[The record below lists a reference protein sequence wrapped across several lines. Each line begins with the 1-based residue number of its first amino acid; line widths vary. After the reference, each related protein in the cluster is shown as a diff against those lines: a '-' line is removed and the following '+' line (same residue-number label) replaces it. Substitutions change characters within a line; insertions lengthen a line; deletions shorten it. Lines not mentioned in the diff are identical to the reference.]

1 MDKAVVICVD
11 DEKTIL
17 NSLRDQ
23 LSRGFHDQFTIEIA
37 ESGDE
42 ALALIDELVEAGLE
56 IPLVI
61 CDQIMPHMSG
71 DKVLCEI
78 HRRHPKTLNILLT
91 GMASFDSVINTVNNA
106 NLYRYIPKPWDEA
119 DLALAVRTALRSY
132 YQEEQ
137 MAQQYLELQAA
148 NQKLEQEIDERRKV
162 EAQLTRLALH
172 DPLTGLPNR
181 KYFMERV
188 DGVLHQAKVEASMLF
203 AVMFI
208 DLDRFKIIND
218 SLGHD
223 VGDQLL
229 IAISS
234 RLKQCV
240 RSCDVVARLG
250 GDEFTVL
257 LHPILSLHDAIEISD
272 RILETLSTPF
282 RLGDHFFSVS
292 ASIGILEGSGQYT
305 NSVQLLRDADTAM
318 YNAKANGKARYSIFN
333 HDMHSHTMH
342 IWRLES
348 ALQGALERNEF
359 YLEYQPIIAIATG
372 QIQGME
378 ALLRWRHPE
387 RGLIPPDDFIP
398 IAEDSGLILLLGE
411 WVLQEACQQLKD
423 WQARLPSCADLTINV
438 NIASKQ
444 IHEVQCVET
453 IDRILA
459 TTGLEGRFLN
469 LELTEGTLIED
480 TETTIYVMQ
489 QLRCRGINLNIDD
502 FGKGYSSLS
511 YLHRLPIKSLKLDRL
526 FTEQV
531 GSRVES
537 RNIMQGIVALAH
549 SLNLTVVIEG
559 IETARQF
566 QVAKDLNCE
575 LGQGYFLSPPL
586 SVDQAEK
593 LLLELPSEAL
603 RVA

>member
-1 MDKAVVICVD
+1 
-11 DEKTIL
+11 
-17 NSLRDQ
+17 
-23 LSRGFHDQFTIEIA
+23 
-37 ESGDE
+37 
-42 ALALIDELVEAGLE
+42 
-56 IPLVI
+56 
-61 CDQIMPHMSG
+61 HMSG
-71 DKVLCEI
+71 DQVLCEI
-78 HRRHPKTLNILLT
+78 HRCHPKILNILLT

-137 MAQQYLELQAA
+137 MARQYLELQAV
-148 NQKLEQEIDERRKV
+148 NQKLGQEIDERRQA
-162 EAQLTRLALH
+162 EARLTHMALH

-188 DGVLHQAKVEASMLF
+188 DAVLHQAKYDNANTGASALF

-229 IAISS
+229 IAISD

-240 RSCDVVARLG
+240 RSSDTVARLG

-257 LHPILSLHDAIEISD
+257 LHPISSLYDATEISD

-282 RLGDHFFSVS
+282 HLGDQLFSVS
-292 ASIGILEGSGQYT
+292 ASIGILEGSSQY
-305 NSVQLLRDADTAM
+305 NSSVQLLRDADTAM
-318 YNAKANGKARYSIFN
+318 YDAKANGKARYSIFN
-333 HDMHSHTMH
+333 HHMHSHTLH

-348 ALQGALERNEF
+348 ALQGALERNEL
-359 YLEYQPIIAIATG
+359 YLDYQPLIAIATG
-372 QIQGME
+372 QIRGME

-398 IAEDSGLILLLGE
+398 IAEDSGLILIIGE

-423 WQARLPSCADLTINV
+423 WQTRLPGCADLTMNV

-453 IDRILA
+453 IDRVLA
-459 TTGLEGRFLN
+459 ATELEGRFLT
-469 LELTEGTLIED
+469 LELTEGTLIAD

-489 QLRCRGINLNIDD
+489 QLRDRGIHLSIDD

-511 YLHRLPIKSLKLDRL
+511 YLHRLPIESLKIDRL

-531 GSRVES
+531 GARVEIL
-537 RNIMQGIVALAH
+537 NIMRGIVSLAH
-549 SLNLTVVIEG
+549 SLDLAVVVEG
-559 IETARQF
+559 IETAQ
-566 QVAKDLNCE
+566 QLQAVKGLDCE
-575 LGQGYFLSPPL
+575 LGQGYFFSPPL
-586 SVDQAEK
+586 SVDQAEQ
-593 LLLELPSEAL
+593 LLLGQLPETAQVL
-603 RVA
+603 RPIAMESGGYPVSAEF